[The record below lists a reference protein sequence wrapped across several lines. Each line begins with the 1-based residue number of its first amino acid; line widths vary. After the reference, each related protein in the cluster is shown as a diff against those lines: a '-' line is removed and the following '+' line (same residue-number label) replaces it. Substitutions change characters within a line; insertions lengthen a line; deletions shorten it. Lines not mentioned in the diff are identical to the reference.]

1 MSFDVIQQIFRE
13 LREDAES
20 NPELAKAVLLSEKR
34 DLRMNSLKP
43 LISWLYS
50 RLVREREWR
59 LKAEDKLKE
68 RAKAPEPDSKK

>member
-1 MSFDVIQQIFRE
+1 MSFDVIQQIFGE
-13 LREDAES
+13 LRKDAES
-20 NPELAKAVLLSEKR
+20 NPELAKAILFSEKR
-34 DLRMNSLKP
+34 DLRMNSLKQ

-68 RAKAPEPDSKK
+68 RTKP

>member
-1 MSFDVIQQIFRE
+1 MSFDVIQQIFGE
-13 LREDAES
+13 LRKDAES
-20 NPELAKAVLLSEKR
+20 NPELAKAILFSEKR

-68 RAKAPEPDSKK
+68 RTKP